1 MPMST
6 DVSLPKA
13 WAAVFPD
20 RCVVC
25 GAEGP
30 GGTFAVGTTTA
41 SRGTA
46 LFGLPWTAKTRIA
59 APACRDCGRLIWL
72 QRLVAA
78 GLTAALAAVAI
89 MYVWPAVEPH
99 VPRAARR
106 LARWGVVLL
115 SVVPTLAWQMF
126 HPPPFDVTAGDRE
139 VDYEF
144 ASEAYAR
151 EFARLNDAE
160 AV

>member
-13 WAAVFPD
+13 RTAVFPD

-30 GGTFAVGTTTA
+30 GGTFAVGTTMA

-46 LFGLPWTAKTRIA
+46 LFGLPWSAKMRIA

-78 GLTAALAAVAI
+78 GLTAALVAVTLVH
-89 MYVWPAVEPH
+89 VWPAVEPH
-99 VPRAARR
+99 VPAGARR
-106 LARWGVVLL
+106 AARWGVALL
-115 SVVPTLAWQMF
+115 AVVPQFAWRIF

-139 VDYEF
+139 IEYEF
-144 ASEAYAR
+144 ASAAYAR
-151 EFARLNDAE
+151 EFAALNGAG
-160 AV
+160 AA